1 MAATAAA
8 IGAQP
13 IPPEQASLWSDAWR
27 RLRRNRLALI
37 GVVYLALLVGV
48 ALVALV
54 HTPYRYSA
62 VDVGIPYTGP
72 SSTNWLGVDELGR
85 DTFSRL
91 MIGAQ
96 ISLVVGVGTQLVIL
110 AIGVPL
116 GLAAGYFR
124 GWFDQVVT
132 FLINIFYGIPNL
144 LVALI
149 LVFLLGPSLL
159 NIIIAIAAT
168 GWTDMTRLV
177 RGQTLSLR
185 ERDFIEA
192 ARASGARPIKIL
204 FGHILPNAL
213 GPIIVQATFGVPQA
227 ILFEAFL
234 SFLGLG
240 VPPPT
245 PSWGSMAAEGI
256 MTMRIAPVMVLA
268 PSIALS
274 LTLMAF
280 NFLGDGLR
288 DALDPRS
295 RRELNCRPLSSACA
309 TCARSS
315 APTMAR

>member
-8 IGAQP
+8 VVTRP
-13 IPPEQASLWSDAWR
+13 IAPEQASLWSDAWR
-27 RLRRNRLALI
+27 RLRRNRLALA
-37 GVVYLALLVGV
+37 GVVYLTFLVVV
-48 ALVALV
+48 ALVALI
-54 HTPYRYSA
+54 HTPYPTYE
-62 VDVGIPYTGP
+62 VGVGIPYQGP
-72 SSTNWLGVDELGR
+72 SGQHWFGVDALGR
-85 DTFSRL
+85 DTLSRL
-91 MIGAQ
+91 MAGAQ
-96 ISLVVGVGTQLVIL
+96 ISLIVGVGTQIVVL
-110 AIGVPL
+110 AIGVPI

-132 FLINIFYGIPNL
+132 FIINLFYGIPDL

-149 LVFLLGPSLL
+149 LVFLLGPNLT
-159 NIIIAIAAT
+159 NIIIAIAFT
-168 GWTDMTRLV
+168 RWMDMARLV

-185 ERDFIEA
+185 EREFIEA
-192 ARASGARPIKIL
+192 ARASGAKPAKIL

-213 GPIIVQATFGVPQA
+213 GPIIIQATFGVPAA

-245 PSWGSMAAEGI
+245 PTWGSMAAEGI
-256 MTMRIAPVMVLA
+256 VTIRIAPAMVIA

-288 DALDPRS
+288 DALDPRQ
-295 RRELNCRPLSSACA
+295 RR
-309 TCARSS
+309 
-315 APTMAR
+315 

>member
-1 MAATAAA
+1 MAATAVAVSTR
-8 IGAQP
+8 P
-13 IPPEQASLWSDAWR
+13 IAPEQASLWSDAWR

-37 GVVYLALLVGV
+37 GSVFLAFLVVV

-54 HTPYRYSA
+54 HTPYRYNE
-62 VDVGIPYTGP
+62 VDSGIPYSGP
-72 SSTNWLGVDELGR
+72 SSQHWLGVDDLGR
-85 DTFSRL
+85 DTLSRL

-96 ISLVVGVGTQLVIL
+96 ISLVVGIGTQVVVLL
-110 AIGVPL
+110 IGVPL

-132 FLINIFYGIPNL
+132 FVINIFYGIPNL

-149 LVFLLGPSLL
+149 LVFLLGPSLF

-168 GWTDMTRLV
+168 GWTDMARLV
-177 RGQTLSLR
+177 RGQTLSIR
-185 ERDFIEA
+185 EREFVEA
-192 ARASGARPIKIL
+192 ARASGAKPMKIL

-213 GPIIVQATFGVPQA
+213 GPIIVQATFGVPPA

-245 PSWGSMAAEGI
+245 PSWGSMAAAGI
-256 MTMRIAPVMVLA
+256 VTMRIAPWMVLA

-295 RRELNCRPLSSACA
+295 RR
-309 TCARSS
+309 
-315 APTMAR
+315 

>member
-1 MAATAAA
+1 VAATAAA
-8 IGAQP
+8 VVTRP
-13 IPPEQASLWSDAWR
+13 IAPEQASLWSDAWR

-37 GVVYLALLVGV
+37 GVVYLSFLVLV
-48 ALVALV
+48 ALIALV
-54 HTPYRYSA
+54 HTPYRYSE
-62 VDVGIPYTGP
+62 VDVGLPYSGP
-72 SSTNWLGVDELGR
+72 SSQHWLGVDELGR
-85 DTFSRL
+85 DTLSRL

-96 ISLVVGVGTQLVIL
+96 ISLIVGVGTQLVVL
-110 AIGVPL
+110 AVGVPI

-124 GWFDQVVT
+124 GWFDQIVT
-132 FLINIFYGIPNL
+132 FVINLFYGIPDL

-149 LVFLLGPSLL
+149 LVFLLGPSLT
-159 NIIIAIAAT
+159 NIIIAIAVT
-168 GWTDMTRLV
+168 RWMDMARLM

-185 ERDFIEA
+185 EREFIEA
-192 ARASGARPIKIL
+192 ARAAGAKPTKIL

-213 GPIIVQATFGVPQA
+213 GPIIVQATFGVPAA

-256 MTMRIAPVMVLA
+256 VTMRISPAMVIA

-295 RRELNCRPLSSACA
+295 RR
-309 TCARSS
+309 
-315 APTMAR
+315 